1 MSGNPG
7 TLPTAELVDQA
18 SHGDQPAIDE
28 LLARHLAGLR
38 AYVRLH
44 LGPALRAREG
54 ASDVVQSVCREV
66 LEHVDRFRY
75 GGEAGFKHWL
85 YATALRRILDKED
98 FHTAQRRDVR
108 REARVDASGA
118 SALLAAWSL
127 PTPSSL
133 AQAREELQRLER
145 TFDRLSE
152 SHREVIV
159 LSRLIGFS
167 HQEIA
172 ERLGTT
178 EGAARVALHRA
189 LARLARLLEQD
200 SESSA

>member
-1 MSGNPG
+1 MGEELAV
-7 TLPTAELVDQA
+7 LPTAALVEQA
-18 SHGDQPAIDE
+18 SRGDAPAIEE
-28 LLARHLAGLR
+28 LLGRHLAGLR

-44 LGPALRAREG
+44 LGPAVRARES

-85 YATALRRILDKED
+85 YATALRRILDKDD

-108 REARVDASGA
+108 REVSAEDAA
-118 SALLAAWSL
+118 AMLAAWNV
-127 PTPSSL
+127 PSPSRM
-133 AQAREELQRLER
+133 AEAREELLRMER
-145 TFDRLSE
+145 GFDGLTETERD
-152 SHREVIV
+152 VIV
-159 LSRLIGFS
+159 LSRLVGCS
-167 HQEIA
+167 HREIA

-189 LARLARLLEQD
+189 LARLSRLLEQPP
-200 SESSA
+200 